1 MRLIQIAC
9 ETPAAVRDR
18 TESLKP
24 AEGASGGDGV
34 VFHRKGARK
43 VTSNEGMQTQ
53 RARAHKHVETRLQ
66 IQAKRADM
74 QAVTLARLKKRVEDE
89 RRVSFALHIIVR
101 LGCQR
106 LVHCHYSLQM

>member
-34 VFHRKGARK
+34 VKEGCKEGNEQRGHADTAC
-43 VTSNEGMQTQ
+43 TST
-53 RARAHKHVETRLQ
+53 
-66 IQAKRADM
+66 
-74 QAVTLARLKKRVEDE
+74 
-89 RRVSFALHIIVR
+89 
-101 LGCQR
+101 
-106 LVHCHYSLQM
+106 